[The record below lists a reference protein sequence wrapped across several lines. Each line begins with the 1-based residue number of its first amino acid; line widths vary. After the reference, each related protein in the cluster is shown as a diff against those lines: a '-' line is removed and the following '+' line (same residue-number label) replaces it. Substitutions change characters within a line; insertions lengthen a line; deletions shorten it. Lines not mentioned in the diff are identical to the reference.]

1 MADTITI
8 TIDSKEKVQALSK
21 LKLSEEENKKL
32 EIYTLV
38 EEKAVL
44 QDQLSVINERL
55 NELRGK

>member
-8 TIDSKEKVQALSK
+8 TLDSKEKVQVLSK

-44 QDQLSVINERL
+44 QDQLSVINKRL
-55 NELRGK
+55 DELRGK

>member
-8 TIDSKEKVQALSK
+8 TLDSKEKVQALSK

-32 EIYTLV
+32 EIYTLT

-44 QDQLSVINERL
+44 QDQLRVINERL
-55 NELRGK
+55 DELRGK

>member
-8 TIDSKEKVQALSK
+8 TLDSKEKVQALSK

-44 QDQLSVINERL
+44 QDQLSVINKRL
-55 NELRGK
+55 DELRGK

>member
-8 TIDSKEKVQALSK
+8 TLDSKEKVQALSK

>member
-44 QDQLSVINERL
+44 QDQLSVINKRL
-55 NELRGK
+55 DELRGK

>member
-8 TIDSKEKVQALSK
+8 TLDSKEKVQALSK
-21 LKLSEEENKKL
+21 LKLSDEEKKKL
-32 EIYTLV
+32 EIYTLT

-44 QDQLSVINERL
+44 QDQLSAINERL

>member
-1 MADTITI
+1 MEQITI
-8 TIDSKEKVQALSK
+8 TLDSKEKVQALSK

-32 EIYTLV
+32 EIYILT
-38 EEKAVL
+38 EEKAEL

>member
-8 TIDSKEKVQALSK
+8 TLDSKEKVQALSK

-32 EIYTLV
+32 EIYTLT

-44 QDQLSVINERL
+44 QDQLSAINERL